1 MDIFSGKIRLPVPGQ
16 RILRSMLA
24 AWACMAV
31 YYLRGMR
38 GLPFFSV
45 IAALQCI
52 QPYTDNMLSMG
63 RKRVIGTLVGAA
75 WGAAVLYLEN
85 LAVGSS
91 GVNEMLHFILMGAI
105 AGAVIYS
112 TVLLNI
118 PESSYFSAVVFLSI
132 AMNHVA
138 DAELAVYITDRV
150 LDTTIGVI
158 VGILVNSL
166 HLPRVRRNDIL
177 FISGI
182 DPILSG
188 EEHHMAPYTKV
199 ELNRLIRDGALFTVI
214 TKESPAMVQEAVAGI
229 SLKYPAIV
237 LDGAVVVDIA
247 SRTYLKAE
255 KIGPELGEKLEAFFR
270 REDAGYFINT
280 IEDNLLVTFYHE
292 MREGPM
298 KRLYRRKSGSLYRNF
313 VHTERDVRENI
324 INFVTVG
331 EEHRIR
337 DLGVKL
343 KEQAFSGEIRLDFD
357 ASGCDKGELILRV
370 YAASAT
376 RERMIA
382 WLRQSLKAK
391 TVVKFGRLEPA
402 ADERIPYVGDR
413 MVKEIKKR
421 FETVD
426 LRGWRNILRP

>member
-1 MDIFSGKIRLPVPGQ
+1 
-16 RILRSMLA
+16 
-24 AWACMAV
+24 
-31 YYLRGMR
+31 
-38 GLPFFSV
+38 
-45 IAALQCI
+45 
-52 QPYTDNMLSMG
+52 
-63 RKRVIGTLVGAA
+63 
-75 WGAAVLYLEN
+75 
-85 LAVGSS
+85 
-91 GVNEMLHFILMGAI
+91 
-105 AGAVIYS
+105 
-112 TVLLNI
+112 
-118 PESSYFSAVVFLSI
+118 
-132 AMNHVA
+132 
-138 DAELAVYITDRV
+138 
-150 LDTTIGVI
+150 
-158 VGILVNSL
+158 
-166 HLPRVRRNDIL
+166 
-177 FISGI
+177 
-182 DPILSG
+182 
-188 EEHHMAPYTKV
+188 
-199 ELNRLIRDGALFTVI
+199 
-214 TKESPAMVQEAVAGI
+214 
-229 SLKYPAIV
+229 
-237 LDGAVVVDIA
+237 
-247 SRTYLKAE
+247 
-255 KIGPELGEKLEAFFR
+255 
-270 REDAGYFINT
+270 
-280 IEDNLLVTFYHE
+280 
-292 MREGPM
+292 M